1 MAKKKKGKEREEEVF
16 EPEVVETKPAE
27 EEKTKRVLEPAQKAA
42 AVIVA
47 LGTDKASLLYQHMDS
62 DEIEQ
67 VTIEVAKLGFVDAET
82 TEEVLNEYYQMCMMN
97 KAVTE
102 GGLEYARSVLEKAFG
117 GATANELLAK
127 VTKSLKNREFAFLNK
142 AREKDLFTA
151 LQYERPQTIALVL
164 SYVAPEKAAAVIEQ
178 LEGRRQI
185 KVVEN
190 MAQMD
195 SASPTA
201 IKIIESE
208 MQKRF
213 DNIFVSNSNVK
224 VGGIDFVASV
234 MNNIDRS
241 SEKSIFDGLSSRNE
255 ELADEIRK
263 RMFVFEDIVTMD
275 DRSVQRFVRDCDPKD
290 LVLALKAANQEVANK
305 LFGNMSSRMAESIR
319 DDLEITSNVRMK
331 DVEEAQSRIVGII
344 RGLEEQGEIVIM
356 KGGKDD
362 IIA

>member
-1 MAKKKKGKEREEEVF
+1 MARKKKGKNEEPAAAEPVEAAPAQPEKPPKRE
-16 EPEVVETKPAE
+16 
-27 EEKTKRVLEPAQKAA
+27 LEPAQKAA

-82 TEEVLNEYYQMCMMN
+82 TEDVLNEYYQMCMMN

-117 GATANELLAK
+117 SGTANELLAK
-127 VTKSLKNREFAFLNK
+127 VTKSLKTREFAFLNK
-142 AREKDLFTA
+142 AREKDLYTA

-185 KVVEN
+185 KVVES

-195 SASPTA
+195 GASPTA
-201 IKIIESE
+201 IKIIEAE

-213 DNIFVSNSNVK
+213 DNIFVTNNNVK
-224 VGGIDFVASV
+224 LGGIDFVASV

-331 DVEEAQSRIVGII
+331 DVEEAQSRIVAVI